1 MGIFNNHLK
10 KNHFLC
16 CFLSPLKPS
25 HQIIFFLPLLKI
37 LSFSFNKQVLLKNTK
52 YELLK
57 NLRKGDVLNNGDVI
71 QCVVRSDCF
80 DGKAK
85 LVKITNE
92 KFVNTES
99 ANNKLNIEG
108 FEELYITPWHP
119 IKSINGVW
127 AFPNDI
133 GTVEE
138 MKCDAV
144 YSFLVLKSHTGTV
157 NSSNTVNDLS
167 RYGSRVIKDSM
178 MTDTITKNNEKED
191 NIYSSAIRINGID
204 CAALAHCIAGVSVIS
219 HPFYGTLSVERELR
233 KCRGWVMGFIHFRPG
248 PSPFLRECGS
258 SAVRTEHTCLLN
270 STLDSDD
277 DVLHVLEE
285 QYGTE
290 SLGCVLKDARTGL
303 AKGFVLTLEV

>member
-1 MGIFNNHLK
+1 M
-10 KNHFLC
+10 
-16 CFLSPLKPS
+16 
-25 HQIIFFLPLLKI
+25 
-37 LSFSFNKQVLLKNTK
+37 LLKNEK

-57 NLRKGDVLNNGDVI
+57 NLKKGDILNNGDVI
-71 QCVVRSDCF
+71 KCVVRSDCF
-80 DGKAK
+80 NGKAK
-85 LVKITNE
+85 LVKISNE
-92 KFVNTES
+92 KFKNTENV
-99 ANNKLNIEG
+99 NNKPNIEG
-108 FEELYITPWHP
+108 LKELYITPWHP

-138 MKCDAV
+138 IKCDAV

-157 NSSNTVNDLS
+157 NSSNTVNDNVRSLS
-167 RYGSRVIKDSM
+167 RYGSHDIMDSIM
-178 MTDTITKNNEKED
+178 SDTITMKNEKEE
-191 NIYSSAIRINGID
+191 NIYSSAIRINDID
-204 CAALAHCIAGVSVIS
+204 CAALAHGIAGISVIS

-233 KCRGWVMGFIHFRPG
+233 KCKGWEMGFIHFRPG

-258 SAVRTEHTCLLN
+258 SDVPTEHTCSLN

-277 DVLHVLEE
+277 DVLEEMHDSVPVAPYVLEE

>member
-1 MGIFNNHLK
+1 M
-10 KNHFLC
+10 
-16 CFLSPLKPS
+16 
-25 HQIIFFLPLLKI
+25 
-37 LSFSFNKQVLLKNTK
+37 
-52 YELLK
+52 
-57 NLRKGDVLNNGDVI
+57 NNGDVI
-71 QCVVRSDCF
+71 QCVVRSDCLH
-80 DGKAK
+80 GTAK

-92 KFVNTES
+92 KFINNEIM
-99 ANNKLNIEG
+99 NNKPNIEG

-157 NSSNTVNDLS
+157 NSSNTVNDNVRSLS
-167 RYGSRVIKDSM
+167 CYGSQGIKDSM
-178 MTDTITKNNEKED
+178 MTDTITKNEKEE
-191 NIYSSAIRINGID
+191 NIYSSAIRINSID
-204 CAALAHCIAGVSVIS
+204 CAALAHGIAGVSVIS
-219 HPFYGTLSVERELR
+219 HPFYGTLNVERELR
-233 KCRGWVMGFIHFRPG
+233 KCKGWEMGFINFRPG

-258 SAVRTEHTCLLN
+258 SAVRTEHTCSLN

-277 DVLHVLEE
+277 DVLEEAVVPYVFEE

-290 SLGCVLKDARTGL
+290 SLGCVLKDASTGL